1 MFEGLPNARRRHKLE
16 RPGVPRE
23 NYHDA
28 GGAGRHEKVLREL
41 RAGWILVV
49 FMVLIFGRACSP
61 QGCAATLFLPRSP
74 SPTWIELVFVFAK
87 AGFALAC

>member
-1 MFEGLPNARRRHKLE
+1 MVDRLSTLGGRHKLE

-61 QGCAATLFLPRSP
+61 QGCAATLFLAHTAHRPHMD
-74 SPTWIELVFVFAK
+74 
-87 AGFALAC
+87 